1 MVQHN
6 AVQRDADS
14 LAENGDTNKAGISKI
29 KVGVVL
35 IDRFNMMSLT
45 TSLEPM
51 RIANFL
57 LLQSFYEWEYLSF
70 ENLQVTAS
78 NGMMINCQ
86 AALESKYYDIIF
98 VCGSWGCERETP
110 QKIEGFLRKQ
120 ARYGAMLCSFE
131 LGVYSLAKAG
141 LLAGKQATT
150 HWSYIAGLKE
160 EFPDIDI
167 SEQLFTQDKN
177 IACCS
182 GGVASLDFVL
192 SLIEKHHGAHLVSE
206 ITDQMMYHGKRPAQT
221 PQRNALS
228 SSDGKIHP
236 DIKQVIALIQSNIT
250 EPPTIP
256 EIAAHIGISQRQLER
271 RCKDLMGCSI
281 VQLSQI
287 LRLEHARTLLVSTS
301 LSILDISVASGFNSV
316 SHFSQAFR
324 RYYQKKP
331 SHYRKAWP
339 DREPRPV
346 WSGTFLSF
354 NNQPNLYH
362 TTTPVNPRDRKKFI
376 SPTMASGISGGAI
389 KKPINVKPLSHTQAV
404 KPLGKYLPPRG

>member
-1 MVQHN
+1 MVRHQ
-6 AVQRDADS
+6 ADGS
-14 LAENGDTNKAGISKI
+14 LEESDKAGISKI

-78 NGMMINCQ
+78 NGMRIDCQ
-86 AALESKYYDIIF
+86 AVDESKYYDIIF

-141 LLAGKQATT
+141 LLDGKQATT

-167 SEQLFTQDKN
+167 CEQLFTQDKN

-192 SLIEKHHGAHLVSE
+192 SLIEKHHGTHLVSE
-206 ITDQMMYHGKRPAQT
+206 ITDQMMYHGKRPSQT
-221 PQRNALS
+221 PQRNTLGS
-228 SSDGKIHP
+228 TDGKIHP
-236 DIKQVIALIQSNIT
+236 DIKQVIELIQSNIT

-256 EIAAHIGISQRQLER
+256 EIATHIGLSQRQLER
-271 RCKDLMGCSI
+271 RCKDYMGCSI

-362 TTTPVNPRDRKKFI
+362 TTTPVNPLDRKKFI
-376 SPTMASGISGGAI
+376 SPTTIGSGISRGNI
-389 KKPINVKPLSHTQAV
+389 KKPINVKPISHTQAV
-404 KPLGKYLPPRG
+404 KPVGKYLPPRG